1 MPFIVL
7 ISYQCKVYYFSI
19 GPLKKQLKEAINS
32 LADNLDQETRQVK
45 YSIKEKK
52 DLIVFARLFTKTDNS
67 VLSRLL
73 NYRTNSFK
81 KNYFVFIVFFLGNPG
96 GGDQCVQTK

>member
-67 VLSRLL
+67 VLSRLTIEL
-73 NYRTNSFK
+73 IHLK
-81 KNYFVFIVFFLGNPG
+81 KNWLYCIFSRQFWRRGSMCSN
-96 GGDQCVQTK
+96 

>member
-1 MPFIVL
+1 MPFKVEVL

-52 DLIVFARLFTKTDNS
+52 DLIRFARLFSKTHNC
-67 VLSRLL
+67 VLSH
-73 NYRTNSFK
+73 SFK
-81 KNYFVFIVFFLGNPG
+81 KKKYFGFIVFFLGNPG